1 VQFGA
6 SGGVARMTLG
16 AEQHLLAL
24 VQAFANPRLPPSCC
38 LVARKRVTASKQT
51 FSAYFDFARLYSFAL

>member
-38 LVARKRVTASKQT
+38 LVVRQRGTA
-51 FSAYFDFARLYSFAL
+51 